1 MIRLTA
7 MLARNAALGA
17 EEFRAH
23 WATTHAELI
32 RTSPGAADHVLRYEQ
47 HPRLAHGPGGWT
59 GSEGFDGMA
68 VQWFASQAELAAM
81 LASPDYRERIAPD
94 EQRLLDFERSA
105 FLLTD
110 EPRVVIGD

>member
-7 MLARNAALGA
+7 MLCRNPALSP
-17 EEFRAH
+17 EEFRGH

-32 RTSPGAADHVLRYEQ
+32 RATPGVAENILRYEQ
-47 HPRLAHGPGGWT
+47 HPRLAGAPGEWT
-59 GSEGFDGMA
+59 GSEGFDGVT
-68 VQWFASQAELAAM
+68 VQLFRSRADLEAM
-81 LASPDYRERIAPD
+81 LRSPGYRQDVAPD

-110 EPRVVIGD
+110 EPRLVIG

>member
-32 RTSPGAADHVLRYEQ
+32 RTTPGADHILRYEQ
-47 HPRLAHGPGGWT
+47 HPRLADGPGGWT
-59 GSEGFDGMA
+59 GSEGFDGIA
-68 VQWFASQAELAAM
+68 VQWFASRAEFAAM

-110 EPRVVIGD
+110 EPRVVIGDR